1 MPIAPP
7 LRALT
12 LAFACAAAALGAA
25 LPAAAAETKRFGI
38 EGMLLEYD
46 EARSVFKI
54 KVTRTKVSGGFG
66 TGGIAGKPPSG
77 IEKGQQ
83 LEFAVVPEGS
93 VLRRTVIKGEKGG
106 GLDTTGTKE
115 GFKRAVAVI
124 PRDREVVL
132 SFEENAPPK
141 EGAPPYV
148 LKMVQIRLSPEE
160 IAERLREAG
169 IDPDELPQEE
179 E

>member
-1 MPIAPP
+1 MSTVRP
-7 LRALT
+7 LT
-12 LAFACAAAALGAA
+12 LALSLLCAAFGAA
-25 LPAAAAETKRFGI
+25 IPAAAESKRFGI

-66 TGGIAGKPPSG
+66 TGGIAGKPPTG
-77 IEKGQQ
+77 MEKGDQ

-106 GLDTTGTKE
+106 GLDTSGTKE

-132 SFEENAPPK
+132 SFEENVAK
-141 EGAPPYV
+141 QGEPPYV

-169 IDPDELPQEE
+169 IEPEELEDDE
-179 E
+179 

>member
-1 MPIAPP
+1 MSSVRLP
-7 LRALT
+7 ALA
-12 LAFACAAAALGAA
+12 LVLLCAGFGAA
-25 LPAAAAETKRFGI
+25 PRAAAESKRFGI

-77 IEKGQQ
+77 IEKGDQ

-106 GLDTTGTKE
+106 GLDTSGTKE

-132 SFEENAPPK
+132 SFEASAATAGA
-141 EGAPPYV
+141 GAPAYV

-160 IAERLREAG
+160 IADRLREAG
-169 IDPDELPQEE
+169 IDPEELEE
-179 E
+179 AAE

>member
-1 MPIAPP
+1 MLIAP
-7 LRALT
+7 LRALV
-12 LAFACAAAALGAA
+12 LALVAAAAPLGAA
-25 LPAAAAETKRFGI
+25 VPAGAAESKRFGI

-132 SFEENAPPK
+132 SFEENKA
-141 EGAPPYV
+141 GTPPYV

>member
-1 MPIAPP
+1 MATAP
-7 LRALT
+7 LRALV
-12 LAFACAAAALGAA
+12 LAVACAAAAVGAA
-25 LPAAAAETKRFGI
+25 APSAAESKRFGI

-93 VLRRTVIKGEKGG
+93 VLKRTVIKGEKGG
-106 GLDTTGTKE
+106 GLDTTGTAE

-132 SFEENAPPK
+132 SFEENAPK
-141 EGAPPYV
+141 AGAPPYV

-169 IDPDELPQEE
+169 IDPDELPEEQE
-179 E
+179 

>member
-1 MPIAPP
+1 MSTVRP
-7 LRALT
+7 LT
-12 LAFACAAAALGAA
+12 LALSLLCAFFGAA
-25 LPAAAAETKRFGI
+25 TPAAAESKRFGI

-66 TGGIAGKPPSG
+66 TGGIAGKPPTG
-77 IEKGQQ
+77 IEKGDQ

-106 GLDTTGTKE
+106 GLDTSGTKE

-132 SFEENAPPK
+132 SFEENVAK
-141 EGAPPYV
+141 QGAPPYV

-169 IDPDELPQEE
+169 IDPKELEDDE
-179 E
+179 

>member
-1 MPIAPP
+1 MSRVY
-7 LRALT
+7 LALA
-12 LAFACAAAALGAA
+12 LVLLCAGFGAAA
-25 LPAAAAETKRFGI
+25 PAAAESKRFGI

-77 IEKGQQ
+77 IEKGDQ

-106 GLDTTGTKE
+106 GLDTSGTKE

-132 SFEENAPPK
+132 SFEESAAK
-141 EGAPPYV
+141 AGAPAYV

-160 IAERLREAG
+160 IADRLREAG
-169 IDPDELPQEE
+169 IDPEELEE
-179 E
+179 AAE

>member
-1 MPIAPP
+1 MPTLRLP
-7 LRALT
+7 LLALV
-12 LAFACAAAALGAA
+12 LLCAGFGAA
-25 LPAAAAETKRFGI
+25 PRAAAESKRFGI

-77 IEKGQQ
+77 IEKGDQ
-83 LEFAVVPEGS
+83 LEFSVVPEGS

-106 GLDTTGTKE
+106 GLDTSGTKE

-132 SFEENAPPK
+132 SFEENAARA
-141 EGAPPYV
+141 GAPTYV

-160 IAERLREAG
+160 IADRLREAG
-169 IDPDELPQEE
+169 IDPEELDEAAE
-179 E
+179 

>member
-1 MPIAPP
+1 MPA
-7 LRALT
+7 LRLPVLALV
-12 LAFACAAAALGAA
+12 LLCAGLGAA
-25 LPAAAAETKRFGI
+25 TRAAAESKRFGI

-77 IEKGQQ
+77 IEKGDQ
-83 LEFAVVPEGS
+83 LEFVVVPEGS

-106 GLDTTGTKE
+106 GLDTSGTKE

-132 SFEENAPPK
+132 SFEENAAK
-141 EGAPPYV
+141 AGAPPYV

-160 IAERLREAG
+160 IADRLREAG
-169 IDPDELPQEE
+169 IDPEELDEAAE
-179 E
+179 

>member
-1 MPIAPP
+1 MPSFRLP
-7 LRALT
+7 ALA
-12 LAFACAAAALGAA
+12 LSLACAAFGSAT
-25 LPAAAAETKRFGI
+25 PAAAESKRFGI

-54 KVTRTKVSGGFG
+54 KVTRIKVSGGFG

-77 IEKGQQ
+77 IEKGDQ
-83 LEFAVVPEGS
+83 LEFVVVPEGS
-93 VLRRTVIKGEKGG
+93 VLKRTVIKGEKGG
-106 GLDTTGTKE
+106 GLDTSGTKE

-132 SFEENAPPK
+132 SFEENAAAA
-141 EGAPPYV
+141 GAPPYV

-160 IAERLREAG
+160 IADRLREAG
-169 IDPDELPQEE
+169 IDPEELEDAE
-179 E
+179 

>member
-1 MPIAPP
+1 MSSV
-7 LRALT
+7 R
-12 LAFACAAAALGAA
+12 
-25 LPAAAAETKRFGI
+25 LPALALALLCTGFGVATSAAAESKRFGI

-77 IEKGQQ
+77 IEKGDQ

-106 GLDTTGTKE
+106 GLDTSGTKE

-132 SFEENAPPK
+132 SFEESAATA
-141 EGAPPYV
+141 GAPAYV

-160 IAERLREAG
+160 IADRLREAG
-169 IDPDELPQEE
+169 IEPEELEE
-179 E
+179 AAE

>member
-1 MPIAPP
+1 MLSVRP
-7 LRALT
+7 RALVLSLL
-12 LAFACAAAALGAA
+12 LAVLGAGG
-25 LPAAAAETKRFGI
+25 AEGADTKRFGI

-46 EARSVFKI
+46 EARSVFKV
-54 KVTRTKVSGGFG
+54 KVTRIKVSGGFG

-77 IEKGQQ
+77 IEKGDQ
-83 LEFAVVPEGS
+83 LEFEVVPEGS

-106 GLDTTGTKE
+106 GLDTSGTKE

-132 SFEENAPPK
+132 SFEANAGKP
-141 EGAPPYV
+141 GAPPYV

-160 IAERLREAG
+160 IDDRLREAG
-169 IDPDELPQEE
+169 IDPEE
-179 E
+179 IEEAGE